1 MAFHMSFFVTYYSN
15 QVIMPKDIS
24 ISVQE
29 SIESMVV
36 IRFSAFESKLNSLA
50 DSMARMSDSL
60 HKRSS

>member
-1 MAFHMSFFVTYYSN
+1 VAFHMSFFVTYYSN

-50 DSMARMSDSL
+50 NSMARMSDSL

>member
-1 MAFHMSFFVTYYSN
+1 VAFHMSFFVTYYSN

-50 DSMARMSDSL
+50 NSMARMSDSL
-60 HKRSS
+60 HKI

>member
-36 IRFSAFESKLNSLA
+36 IRFSAFESKLNLTLLNLS
-50 DSMARMSDSL
+50 RFNG
-60 HKRSS
+60 

>member
-1 MAFHMSFFVTYYSN
+1 VAFHMSFFVTYYSN

-36 IRFSAFESKLNSLA
+36 IRFSAFESKLNHLA